1 MDLLL
6 SVAMNIWNGLV
17 PTTWLLLLGL
27 LGTYTLLRKT
37 LF

>member
-6 SVAMNIWNGLV
+6 SVTMNIWNSLAL
-17 PTTWLLLLGL
+17 TTWLLLLGL
-27 LGTYTLLRKT
+27 LGSYSLLRKT